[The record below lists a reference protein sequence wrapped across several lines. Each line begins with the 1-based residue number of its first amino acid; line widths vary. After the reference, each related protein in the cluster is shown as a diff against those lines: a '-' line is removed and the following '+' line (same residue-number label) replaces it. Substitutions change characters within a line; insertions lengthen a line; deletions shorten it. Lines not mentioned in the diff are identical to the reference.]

1 MTSLKD
7 VLPNESETVKGIY
20 AHYKKMG
27 DAKPTRG
34 YLGASSIGH
43 HCERYLWY
51 QFRYCCKPE
60 FDGRMY
66 RLFET
71 GELEEYRFEID
82 LENIGCAVHIR
93 DQNGDQFEVST
104 LGGHFSGHM
113 DGCAIGI
120 PEASKT
126 WHVLEFK
133 THNTK
138 LFAKLKK
145 EGVEKSFPK
154 HYVQCQIYMHLT
166 GMKRTLYLAKNKDTD
181 ELYSERIHYN
191 KERAEGL
198 IKKAEFIIETTAPPP
213 RTSERSDYYL
223 CKWCDARAICFGIQ
237 EEGKYQALPVPAIS
251 CRQCC
256 HATPVTDNE
265 AYTFACWHCEK
276 HKRSLSEA
284 NQSKACEDH
293 LCLPGLFAFAEPEEY
308 GTYTGSTQEYIDFKN
323 ADGKIWQHGVGEGGF
338 TTKELMQLSQQQL
351 SIGMVSAAKELYKA
365 EVTGV
370 CHDDILLRY
379 PVEDSEI
386 VWHGRASQLEHV
398 WKVTYCEDLSLLIP
412 IATSDN
418 FECRVAEYGGHDTD
432 RVVIFWPDTKEA
444 EIRKGKE

>member
-7 VLPNESETVKGIY
+7 VLPSESETVEAIY
-20 AHYKKMG
+20 AAYKKAG
-27 DAKPTRG
+27 DAEPTRG

-60 FDGRMY
+60 FDGRMR
-66 RLFET
+66 RLFAT
-71 GELEEYRFEID
+71 GNLEEFRLAGD
-82 LENIGCAVHIR
+82 LKDIGCTVYNLDDNA
-93 DQNGDQFEVST
+93 NQFETSA

-120 PEASKT
+120 PEAPKT

-133 THNTK
+133 THNAK
-138 LFAKLKK
+138 SFAKLKK
-145 EGVEKSFPK
+145 EGVEKSKPQ
-154 HYVQCQIYMHLT
+154 HYAQCQIYMHLT
-166 GMKRTLYLAKNKDTD
+166 GMKRALYLARNKDTD

-198 IKKAEFIIETTAPPP
+198 IKKAEFIIEATSPPL
-213 RTSERSDYYL
+213 RISERSDYYQ

-237 EEGKYQALPVPAIS
+237 EEGKYQALPVLAIS

-256 HATPVTDNE
+256 HATPKMDGNARWE
-265 AYTFACWHCEK
+265 CEK
-276 HKRSLSEA
+276 HKRSLSKA
-284 NQSKACEDH
+284 DQSRVCDDH
-293 LCLPGLFAFAEPEEY
+293 LCLPGLFAFAHEIEY
-308 GTYTGSTQEYIDFKN
+308 NNDTIEFEHIEFSKKWKHGK
-323 ADGKIWQHGVGEGGF
+323 DGF
-338 TTKELMQLSQQQL
+338 STKELMQLSQQQL
-351 SIGMVSAAKELYKA
+351 NIGMITDTKNLYQA

-379 PVEDSEI
+379 PVGDSEI
-386 VWHGRASQLEHV
+386 VWHGRASQLEDV
-398 WKVTYCEDLSLLIP
+398 WKDTYCEDLSLLTP
-412 IATSDN
+412 IAMSDN